1 MINLKISKRKESNF
15 LGSSVVKILSIQCRR
30 HGFHPKQPKK
40 KKRGAIEDYGSGR
53 HEQLGIRQTQGCF
66 VQHGEYSHLVMTV
79 NGK

>member
-1 MINLKISKRKESNF
+1 MQEARVPSQAAK
-15 LGSSVVKILSIQCRR
+15 
-30 HGFHPKQPKK
+30 KK

>member
-1 MINLKISKRKESNF
+1 MQEARVPS
-15 LGSSVVKILSIQCRR
+15 QAA
-30 HGFHPKQPKK
+30 KK

-53 HEQLGIRQTQGCF
+53 HEQLGIRLTQGCF